1 MFSPQVS
8 VACFKFKQEEE
19 YEDYWEDDCQ
29 NEVDGRGAMWQL
41 QLQPSPLEER
51 PGGITIGTDTV
62 TCYFGLTPSHAQPEG
77 VGHLVITAKVTLV
90 VRNQLGDSV
99 YEYEIPPKTYGSSS
113 TGTLGITEFDDFVKW
128 SALKEMLIDGALILD
143 AIIQYQE
150 PKRKSFLPN
159 NPFKGNML
167 KLLDCEEDK
176 DVFFNVGGEIIG
188 AHKLILKANSS
199 VLATLCTGGSSRE
212 SPIYIKDTKPKVF
225 RCILLYIYGG
235 NCYNVL
241 TGNNFV
247 LKHGNGKEIIDACNR
262 YDVVGLKLKTE
273 AVLVHNCGGEEKI
286 NVENVAEWIQFADA
300 KTCPLLKEYA
310 LSYFVAR
317 YGEVLKTQAY
327 TNLKQCPRLMEE
339 VMTAVYNTT
348 LCKDKRYGKPSK
360 SLSVCELREELG
372 TLGLNVDGSK
382 EMLVARLDTAKVK
395 EDDEEE

>member
-1 MFSPQVS
+1 MSSSPVS
-8 VACFKFKQEEE
+8 VACFKFKKEEE
-19 YEDYWEDDCQ
+19 YDDWVDDCQ

-51 PGGITIGTDTV
+51 PGGITIGTDIV
-62 TCYFGLTPSHAQPEG
+62 TGYFALTPSHGQPEG
-77 VGHLVITAKVTLV
+77 VERLVTAKVTLV
-90 VRNQLGDSV
+90 VRNQLGDAV
-99 YEYEIPPKTYGSSS
+99 YEYDITSKVYDSSKGSYV
-113 TGTLGITEFDDFVKW
+113 EFDDFVKW

-143 AIIQYQE
+143 AIVQYQE

-212 SPIYIKDTKPKVF
+212 SPIHIKDTKPKVF

-286 NVENVAEWIQFADA
+286 NVENVAEWVQFADA
-300 KTCPLLKEYA
+300 KTCPLLKEFA

-327 TNLKQCPRLMEE
+327 ANLKQCPRLMEE

-348 LCKDKRYGKPSK
+348 LYKDKRYGKPSK

-372 TLGLNVDGSK
+372 RLGLNVDGSK
-382 EMLVARLDTAKVK
+382 EMLVARLDSAKVK
-395 EDDEEE
+395 EDDEDDEEE